1 MPYIA
6 QQVGVVA
13 RAQYAAL
20 ELYRLAVVVGVET
33 GRDLFAWSFGR
44 GVYMSEESDAWHLFV
59 AHGGR
64 DLRYQIACIVAGG
77 GYL

>member
-13 RAQYAAL
+13 GVQCAAL
-20 ELYRLAVVVGVET
+20 ELDRLAVVVGVET

-44 GVYMSEESDAWHLFV
+44 GVYMSEECDARYLFV
-59 AHGGR
+59 ASGGG
-64 DLRYQIACIVAGG
+64 DLRYQICLLYTSRCV
-77 GYL
+77 